1 MLASGHRVSD
11 PHFSNILTK
20 LYKYWLLFT
29 MQCSLTLSLIL
40 VASVVS
46 AALSSRHDII
56 YCITL
61 FIYNSLYC
69 AEKQT
74 SSQILRMKLNVTN

>member
-46 AALSSRHDII
+46 VALSRHHII

-74 SSQILRMKLNVTN
+74 SSQILRMKLNVTS